1 MSSTFDG
8 LSLTNS
14 RDIKCNSIFLNYNNN
29 IENILNIF
37 SFKSDISNIT
47 GLAPE
52 TLNTLQELATAMGN
66 NPDFFNYVNQQL
78 NLKRNI
84 SDSYDKTYIDTL
96 INLYYTKLQ
105 VDNALNTKLNLTEIT
120 NYYTK
125 LQTDNLLIIN

>member
-14 RDIKCNSIFLNYNNN
+14 RDIKCNSVCLNYNN

-37 SFKSDISNIT
+37 SFKSEISNIT

-78 NLKRNI
+78 NMKRNI
-84 SDSYDKTYIDTL
+84 KS
-96 INLYYTKLQ
+96 
-105 VDNALNTKLNLTEIT
+105 
-120 NYYTK
+120 
-125 LQTDNLLIIN
+125 

>member
-14 RDIKCNSIFLNYNNN
+14 RDIKCNSIFLNYNNDIKN
-29 IENILNIF
+29 VLDIF

-66 NPDFFNYVNQQL
+66 NPDFL
-78 NLKRNI
+78 I
-84 SDSYDKTYIDTL
+84 ML
-96 INLYYTKLQ
+96 IN
-105 VDNALNTKLNLTEIT
+105 N
-120 NYYTK
+120 
-125 LQTDNLLIIN
+125 

>member
-14 RDIKCNSIFLNYNNN
+14 RDIKCNSIFLNYNNDIKN
-29 IENILNIF
+29 VLDIF

-66 NPDFFNYVNQQL
+66 NPDFFNYVNQQRI
-78 NLKRNI
+78 LKGI
-84 SDSYDKTYIDTL
+84 
-96 INLYYTKLQ
+96 
-105 VDNALNTKLNLTEIT
+105 
-120 NYYTK
+120 
-125 LQTDNLLIIN
+125 